1 MPARA
6 ARRGGGAS
14 HSAGRVL
21 RPVLVDVIL
30 ILLTVLDCAGHPEG
44 ATEPAHTE
52 QQSPNAPRGPH
63 HTRSPFTRPCA
74 LRVRQPSTAAPQPTL
89 AARAVRHIRGAGCT
103 VPARQAPARPRRHLA
118 PAAASQ
124 PVPRAAHM
132 PLPCTARLR
141 TDAAPRRHAGCP
153 RNLLH
158 RSPRPHPSL
167 RPHLA
172 CWGGLGR
179 RLSSRSPP
187 QVVSNTPFPLPRETP
202 KSKVHLNLFFFSL

>member
-6 ARRGGGAS
+6 ARRGGDAS

-103 VPARQAPARPRRHLA
+103 VPARQAPARTRRHLA

-124 PVPRAAHM
+124 PVPRAVHM
-132 PLPCTARLR
+132 PLPCTARPAHGR
-141 TDAAPRRHAGCP
+141 GTTAPRGPPTQPLAPFTPPTPQPPPAPGVLGWPWSSSVLPLSPSGCFKHAF
-153 RNLLH
+153 
-158 RSPRPHPSL
+158 
-167 RPHLA
+167 
-172 CWGGLGR
+172 
-179 RLSSRSPP
+179 PP
-187 QVVSNTPFPLPRETP
+187 AP
-202 KSKVHLNLFFFSL
+202 